1 MVVSESSTQK
11 NPAGWLVDL
20 CVYAP
25 IGFALDVH
33 RYVPEFVERGRSQ
46 VAMARTIGKFAVDR
60 LERQFPPLAT
70 VLDTLGLGVEQDTA
84 EPNGEAGTKA
94 AAAGDGGDGSGAPA
108 TAVTPVDTDTDTDTG
123 TVQPA
128 AALVDVPAAAV
139 EEDLGASD
147 DVPGED
153 GLAILGYASLAA
165 SQVVPRL
172 ASLGRDELSA
182 IRRYEAAHRARRTV
196 LNRVDQLLARS
207 V

>member
-11 NPAGWLVDL
+11 NPVEWLVDL

-25 IGFALDVH
+25 IGFALDAH

-46 VAMARTIGKFAVDR
+46 MAVARTLGKFAVDR

-70 VLDTLGLGVEQDTA
+70 VLDNLGLGVED
-84 EPNGEAGTKA
+84 
-94 AAAGDGGDGSGAPA
+94 DGPPADGAPGA
-108 TAVTPVDTDTDTDTG
+108 EGQAEDPARAGGSLPAVGEDPTAVAAPDHEVDATG
-123 TVQPA
+123 A
-128 AALVDVPAAAV
+128 AT
-139 EEDLGASD
+139 D

-153 GLAILGYASLAA
+153 GLAIPGYASLAA

-172 ASLGRDELSA
+172 ASLDRAELAA
-182 IRRYEAAHRARRTV
+182 IRRYESAHRARRTV

-207 V
+207 G